1 MKMHNEISGKEEP
14 FSFLKK
20 SYFKTWRYM
29 FYDSLQIKYS
39 QSNLKVSY
47 SFDLFCLREF
57 GNNIESDWDA
67 RLEREPQFKEFV
79 LSFVSSFCESNIGE
93 TLESL
98 ENFVSYDLKSNNGSF
113 FGMLFNMFTTTY
125 KLNILA
131 KLDIE
136 KSVLSKELLSFFK
149 NFFFD
154 KIKGSIL
161 TERQKGN
168 YFSLLE
174 DSLEVDFKFIYVKPF
189 SFLYG
194 SNFFSFDS
202 EYYKKLY
209 NFYNEYVKPI
219 EDSFFDKKS
228 GYFKVE
234 QRSKYDIYKK
244 RSVSFL
250 KNFLIVNQ
258 NDKDIGKNRMEYN
271 YLLCYFKNTTRFK
284 EALNFFKNIFYNYKL
299 DLLYDHFFLGVSMLD
314 LLRNFNFEMYLN
326 IIEFKNLD
334 EFYFTDFFVSKKFI
348 ENMKK
353 MNVQNKID
361 NIHYQS
367 DVL

>member
-1 MKMHNEISGKEEP
+1 LYKNNTEFQNLVASFFP
-14 FSFLKK
+14 FYFRNFFL
-20 SYFKTWRYM
+20 YFVQTL
-29 FYDSLQIKYS
+29 D
-39 QSNLKVSY
+39 
-47 SFDLFCLREF
+47 
-57 GNNIESDWDA
+57 
-67 RLEREPQFKEFV
+67 
-79 LSFVSSFCESNIGE
+79 SFVSFDGLYKFNDEKM
-93 TLESL
+93 
-98 ENFVSYDLKSNNGSF
+98 FKQFMQVNNQYEL
-113 FGMLFNMFTTTY
+113 LFNF
-125 KLNILA
+125 KN
-131 KLDIE
+131 DIVKKKNELIKFLE
-136 KSVLSKELLSFFK
+136 KIFFK
-149 NFFFD
+149 KVND
-154 KIKGSIL
+154 ILL
-161 TERQKGN
+161 TE
-168 YFSLLE
+168 E
-174 DSLEVDFKFIYVKPF
+174 EEVEYVNFLKNSFETDFKFLYTKIPFIYESKFYPF
-189 SFLYG
+189 K
-194 SNFFSFDS
+194 NNS